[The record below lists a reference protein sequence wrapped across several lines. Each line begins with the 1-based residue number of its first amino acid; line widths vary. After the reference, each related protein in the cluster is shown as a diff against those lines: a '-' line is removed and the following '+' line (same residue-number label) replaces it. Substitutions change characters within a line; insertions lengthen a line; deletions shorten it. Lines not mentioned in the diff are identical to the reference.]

1 MSEKHIIASFV
12 AAVAL
17 SVSGALLAEDET
29 SVMVSGDEPMEVGD
43 AEEMKAPTPNA
54 EEQAKTADMLKEEAG
69 EIGGDTNPIDEGDA
83 AQMTEPKE

>member
-1 MSEKHIIASFV
+1 MKKHIIASFV
-12 AAVAL
+12 AAAAL

-29 SVMVSGDEPMEVGD
+29 SVLVSGDEPMEVGD
-43 AEEMKAPTPNA
+43 AAEAPTPNA
-54 EEQAKTADMLKEEAG
+54 EEQAKTAEMLKEEAG